1 MKRGQAE
8 ISAASRPASSRS
20 WNSPPE
26 PLAFATVSWV
36 WGTDRIRRNDDMQPV
51 YSHVTLKGR
60 YIPPGSHHQDE
71 NKDANP
77 DNECAQAYNYTGNQ
91 EHKVSETERE

>member
-1 MKRGQAE
+1 
-8 ISAASRPASSRS
+8 
-20 WNSPPE
+20 
-26 PLAFATVSWV
+26 
-36 WGTDRIRRNDDMQPV
+36 MQPV